1 MTYGGPV
8 PLMSDAVAVGLR
20 AVGGPAGVPDAR
32 TGSAP
37 PPDVPR
43 GASRTDG
50 SGVSAASVGSAT
62 PPGSHR
68 SRTTRVLPGT
78 RAKEAPM
85 A

>member
-20 AVGGPAGVPDAR
+20 AVGGPAGVPDAVPAPHHHLAFLAARSGR
-32 TGSAP
+32 TGP
-37 PPDVPR
+37 GYRQRRD
-43 GASRTDG
+43 GASPSPARW
-50 SGVSAASVGSAT
+50 
-62 PPGSHR
+62 
-68 SRTTRVLPGT
+68 SRITRVPART